1 MAEGLQIALRGQL
14 NVHSGLSVQNIAL
27 FGGEAYFVRV
37 MKVVDE
43 RIPIWSFVISMRFI
57 IRDDRNMHEKTILSA

>member
-43 RIPIWSFVISMRFI
+43 RIPIWSFVISMRFM